1 MSATCPK
8 CGNSIEQDFGVAAC
22 TSCEAVLF
30 IDMDGNAQLAEE
42 SAPEE
47 IEAPQGL
54 DFPASEAKTMISANS
69 DSPFQ
74 ELEMPAFDPAPV
86 VQDMAAPVEMPA
98 VEMNFDQSV
107 EQSFEPSVVEM
118 DVEENTQPM
127 ASQGEDAA
135 EEPVLPPITEEQIQS
150 LAEIEP
156 EGTGVFESTEQV
168 LGGLSYSVTIRN
180 IDTKEIRKQ
189 LIEALDDARF
199 QWDPREVLKTVKAG
213 TLELKNLNPVKASVV
228 VQRMKDLSVKVSW
241 EQHVYN

>member
-22 TSCEAVLF
+22 TNCEAVLF

-42 SAPEE
+42 APAE
-47 IEAPQGL
+47 IEPPLGL
-54 DFPASEAKTMISANS
+54 ELSPSEMATTIS
-69 DSPFQ
+69 P
-74 ELEMPAFDPAPV
+74 MPAFDPAPV
-86 VQDMAAPVEMPA
+86 
-98 VEMNFDQSV
+98 
-107 EQSFEPSVVEM
+107 FEEPSANLEASVVEM
-118 DVEENTQPM
+118 EPVVMETFSDPEPSDLPPEVFEPEPIPEASIQENTQALEM
-127 ASQGEDAA
+127 A
-135 EEPVLPPITEEQIQS
+135 PITEEQKQS

-156 EGTGVFESTEQV
+156 EGTGIFESTEQV
-168 LGGLSYSVTIRN
+168 LGGLSYSVTIKN

-189 LIEALDDARF
+189 MLEALDDSRF

-241 EQHVYN
+241 EQHAYN